1 LARQPDALTGHWIAR
16 CWSDAEILTAAEA
29 LNADKDAVIAAVRA
43 LGFDPANDNEAD
55 ALALLDWA
63 LK

>member
-16 CWSDAEILTAAEA
+16 CWSDAEILTAA